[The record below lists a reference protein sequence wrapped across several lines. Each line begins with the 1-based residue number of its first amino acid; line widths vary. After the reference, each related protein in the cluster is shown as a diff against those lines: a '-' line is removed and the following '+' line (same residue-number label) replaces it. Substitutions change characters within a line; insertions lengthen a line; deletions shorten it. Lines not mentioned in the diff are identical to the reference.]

1 MKTIKITTAFLV
13 LVIFSSCDLQ
23 ITMSSV
29 EGNGNVIKEDRV
41 FSEEIDNVKV
51 SNGLLVELVNSQEQI
66 ITIEADENLHEY
78 IETELVNGTLHVKTT
93 KNIRKAK
100 SKKVTIAYVEL
111 ESIHASSGSNV
122 RGFPGMVSEELDL
135 KASSGA
141 QINVNVLTKELSA
154 QSSSGANISIKGQAR
169 NFNSKAS
176 SGSSIDA
183 RELQAIYCTSKASSG
198 ANITLNIQRS
208 LEAKASSG
216 GDIKYYGEPEVVT
229 QNASSSG
236 RVRKM

>member
-1 MKTIKITTAFLV
+1 MKTINITALFLV
-13 LVIFSSCDLQ
+13 LVFLSACDFQ
-23 ITMSSV
+23 ITMGSV
-29 EGNGNVIKEDRV
+29 EGNGNVTKEDH
-41 FSEEIDNVKV
+41 FFTEKIDQVKV
-51 SNGLLVELVNSQEQI
+51 SNGMLVELVHSQIQVVSV
-66 ITIEADENLHEY
+66 EADENLHEY
-78 IETELVNGTLHVKTT
+78 IETELINGTLYVKAT

-100 SKKVTIAYVEL
+100 SKKVTIAYVDI

-122 RGFPGMVSEELDL
+122 KGFPGMVSEELDV

-141 QINVNVLTKELSA
+141 QISLNVLAKELSVE
-154 QSSSGANISIKGQAR
+154 SSSGSNISIKGQAR
-169 NFNSKAS
+169 NFNSKAL

-208 LEAKASSG
+208 LDAKASSG

>member
-1 MKTIKITTAFLV
+1 MNTIKITALFLV
-13 LVIFSSCDLQ
+13 LFTLSSCDFQ
-23 ITMSSV
+23 FTIGSV
-29 EGNGNVIKEDRV
+29 EGNGDVTVEEHI
-41 FSEEIDNVKV
+41 FSEKIDNIKV
-51 SNGLLVELVNSQEQI
+51 SNGLLVELVHSQIQHVSV
-66 ITIEADENLHEY
+66 EADDNLHEY
-78 IETELVNGTLHVKTT
+78 IELEFVNGTLTVKTT

-100 SKKVTIAYVEL
+100 SQKVTIAYVDL
-111 ESIHASSGSNV
+111 ESIQASSGSTV
-122 RGFPGMVSEELDL
+122 KGLPGMVSEELNL

-141 QINVNVLTKELSA
+141 QISLSVLAKELSA
-154 QSSSGANISIKGQAR
+154 QSSSGSNISIKGQAR

-208 LEAKASSG
+208 LDAKASSG